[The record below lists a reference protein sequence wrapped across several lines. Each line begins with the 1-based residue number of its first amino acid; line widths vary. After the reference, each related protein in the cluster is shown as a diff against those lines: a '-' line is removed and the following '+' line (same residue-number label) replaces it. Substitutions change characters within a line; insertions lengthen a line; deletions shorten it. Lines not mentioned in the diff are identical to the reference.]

1 MSSAR
6 LSNLVFLSSSL
17 LITACV
23 ADPEAAGGLVET
35 GDSSNVHML
44 PIHSANKVQDAAP
57 AGAHLQ
63 FFGGP
68 TLPNIHVS
76 PIFWN
81 PTVQFQG
88 TLSPF
93 YNDVPNSP
101 LYTMLTQYGIGHG
114 SGRAGIVAGRS
125 TRNIADSDIRTE
137 VLFEINQGTVPQ
149 PTDPN
154 SYYPV
159 HLAPGMNVTAPDGS
173 QSCVQFCAY
182 HGTFQALDVNGNRF
196 NINYGV
202 LPDLS
207 GACNGICGGNPSV
220 VNNTTSVA
228 SHELIE
234 ATTDP
239 AVGLATTIGF
249 PLAWYD
255 PAFGEIGDICNGQ
268 QGTTTGNGHS
278 YVIQLE
284 FSNSANNCV
293 QN

>member
-1 MSSAR
+1 MTVTR
-6 LSNLVFLSSSL
+6 LLKLLSLSTSLVVS
-17 LITACV
+17 ACV
-23 ADPEAAGGLVET
+23 ADSEAPGELVAVDNT
-35 GDSSNVHML
+35 TVVHMT
-44 PIHSANKVQDAAP
+44 PVRTAGQVADVAP
-57 AGAHLQ
+57 PGAHLQ

-101 LYTMLTQYGIGHG
+101 LYTMLSQYGIGHG
-114 SGRAGIVAGRS
+114 SGRPGVVAGRS
-125 TRNIADSDIRTE
+125 TRNIRDSDIRTE

-149 PTDPN
+149 PNDPN
-154 SYYPV
+154 NYYPV
-159 HLAPGMNVTAPDGS
+159 HLAPNMQVTAPDGS
-173 QSCVQFCAY
+173 QSCVVFCAY
-182 HGTFQALDVNGNRF
+182 HGTFTVRDVNGQQF
-196 NINYGV
+196 NVNYGV

-207 GACNGICGGNPSV
+207 GACNGVCGGSSV

-228 SHELIE
+228 SHELVE

-239 AVGLATTIGF
+239 AVGLATVIGF

-255 PAFGEIGDICNGQ
+255 PSFGEIGDICNGQ

-278 YVIQLE
+278 YTIQLE
-284 FSNSANNCV
+284 FSNARNDCIAN
-293 QN
+293 

>member
-6 LSNLVFLSSSL
+6 LSNLVFLSFSL
-17 LITACV
+17 LITACA

-35 GDSSNVHML
+35 GDGATVHML
-44 PIHSANKVQDAAP
+44 PIHSADKVQDAAP
-57 AGAHLQ
+57 PGSHLQ

-101 LYTMLTQYGIGHG
+101 LYTLLAQYGIGHG
-114 SGRAGIVAGRS
+114 SGRPGVVAGRS

-149 PTDPN
+149 PNDPDN
-154 SYYPV
+154 YYPV

-173 QSCVQFCAY
+173 QSCVVFCAY
-182 HGTFQALDVNGNRF
+182 HGTFQVFDVNGNRF
-196 NINYGV
+196 NVNYGV
-202 LPDLS
+202 LPDLG
-207 GACNGICGGNPSV
+207 GACNGGCGGNTV

-255 PAFGEIGDICNGQ
+255 PAHGEIGDICNGQ

>member
-1 MSSAR
+1 MTGAR
-6 LSNLVFLSSSL
+6 LSNLLFLSSSL
-17 LITACV
+17 LTAGC
-23 ADPEAAGGLVET
+23 ATEPEASGELVMAD
-35 GDSSNVHML
+35 DSPTVHML
-44 PIHSANKVQDAAP
+44 PIHTGSKVQDAAP
-57 AGAHLQ
+57 PGAHLQ

-68 TLPNIHVS
+68 VLHNVHVS

-88 TLSPF
+88 TVSPF

-101 LYTMLTQYGIGHG
+101 LYTMLAQYSGIGHG
-114 SGRAGIVAGRS
+114 SGRPGVVAGRS
-125 TRNIADSDIRTE
+125 TRNIRDSDIRTE

-154 SYYPV
+154 NYYPV
-159 HLAPGMNVTAPDGS
+159 HLAPGMQVSAPDGS
-173 QSCVQFCAY
+173 LSCVVFCAY
-182 HGTFQALDVNGNRF
+182 HGTFVAADVNGNQF
-196 NINYGV
+196 NVNYGV

-207 GACNGICGGNPSV
+207 GQCNGVCGGNTV

-228 SHELIE
+228 SHELVE

-239 AVGLATTIGF
+239 AVGLAQFIGF

-255 PAFGEIGDICNGQ
+255 PNFGEIGDICNGQ

-284 FSNSANNCV
+284 FSNAANNCV
-293 QN
+293 AQ

>member
-1 MSSAR
+1 MLVAR
-6 LSNLVFLSSSL
+6 LSNLLFVSSSL
-17 LITACV
+17 MIAACAAEP
-23 ADPEAAGGLVET
+23 ADGLVAAD
-35 GDSSNVHML
+35 DSPATVHML
-44 PIHSANKVQDAAP
+44 PVRDATKVQNAAP

-68 TLPNIHVS
+68 TLPTVHVS

-81 PTVQFQG
+81 STVQFQG

-101 LYTMLTQYGIGHG
+101 LYTMLAQYGIGHG
-114 SGRAGIVAGRS
+114 SARAGLVAGRS
-125 TRNIADSDIRTE
+125 TRNILDSDIRTE

-149 PTDPN
+149 PTDPDN
-154 SYYPV
+154 YYPV
-159 HLAPGMNVTAPDGS
+159 HLAPNMSVTAPDGS
-173 QSCVQFCAY
+173 QSCVEFCAY
-182 HGTFQALDVNGNRF
+182 HGTFTALDVNGNRF
-196 NINYGV
+196 NVNYGV

-228 SHELIE
+228 SHELSE

-284 FSNSANNCV
+284 FSNAANNCV